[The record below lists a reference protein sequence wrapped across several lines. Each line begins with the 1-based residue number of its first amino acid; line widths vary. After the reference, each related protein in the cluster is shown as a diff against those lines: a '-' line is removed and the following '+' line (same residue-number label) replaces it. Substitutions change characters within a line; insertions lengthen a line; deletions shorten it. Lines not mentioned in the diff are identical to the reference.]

1 MDSSRASSSIQL
13 IQLPNT
19 HHQDAEQHIQ
29 SNPHPIVA
37 GGPFIAPI
45 EEQLPPQADFGPAPE
60 SSVKAWLS
68 VAGAFCY
75 LFPTYGKQEHM
86 NNLLSPAPLMS

>member
-19 HHQDAEQHIQ
+19 QHQDVEQAVQPSHR
-29 SNPHPIVA
+29 PIAA
-37 GGPFIAPI
+37 GGVLSEAV
-45 EEQLPPQADFGPAPE
+45 EEQLPPRPDSSPAPE
-60 SSVKAWLS
+60 TSAKAWLS

-75 LFPTYGKQEHM
+75 LFPTYGKPERTSLT
-86 NNLLSPAPLMS
+86 NYRAY